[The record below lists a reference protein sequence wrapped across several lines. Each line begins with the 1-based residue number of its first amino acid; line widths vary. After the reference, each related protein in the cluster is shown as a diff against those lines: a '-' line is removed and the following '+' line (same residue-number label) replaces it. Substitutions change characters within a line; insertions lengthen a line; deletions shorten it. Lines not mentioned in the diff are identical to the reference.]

1 MNSSAFNKRCLHT
14 FFLSAILGILF
25 LACLST
31 CAYAADD
38 ITIKLE
44 AGTKHTELAGKLAD
58 SPETWL
64 TGSFGEQV
72 KNVEKS
78 GSAIVIT
85 LEDAGYTVGGIINNL
100 DRALHQ
106 ALPLYSNE
114 GALHS
119 EYFFDSGEETW
130 CPGQDWSGMGA
141 LAVGLK
147 QKKDYR
153 DSSEF
158 SREVENNRTK
168 KLTAGQTFYILWDR
182 PIESMA
188 FTIERPNC
196 GEKVTLETNGQGDVI
211 PDNCPAVTCPEHIN
225 LYTYGHS
232 LEDNV
237 DLTYWATDFTIG
249 YNTIRNPFEGTLQG
263 GNKYIAAAYVGADCR
278 QGSYMLRRGR

>member
-1 MNSSAFNKRCLHT
+1 M
-14 FFLSAILGILF
+14 
-25 LACLST
+25 
-31 CAYAADD
+31 
-38 ITIKLE
+38 
-44 AGTKHTELAGKLAD
+44 
-58 SPETWL
+58 
-64 TGSFGEQV
+64 
-72 KNVEKS
+72 
-78 GSAIVIT
+78 
-85 LEDAGYTVGGIINNL
+85 
-100 DRALHQ
+100 
-106 ALPLYSNE
+106 
-114 GALHS
+114 
-119 EYFFDSGEETW
+119 
-130 CPGQDWSGMGA
+130 
-141 LAVGLK
+141 
-147 QKKDYR
+147 
-153 DSSEF
+153 
-158 SREVENNRTK
+158 ENNRTK

-278 QGSYMLRRGR
+278 QGSYML